1 MGKSASF
8 YKCALQVNPYS
19 YTTYRGNESFN
30 EEVYNQEMVRKC
42 VENNISVVGLADHGR
57 VESSQSLREALTEA
71 NITVF
76 PGFELCTSERIH
88 IVCLFDPDTPV
99 TKLNQY
105 LGAVGFSGEIGTEP
119 SSMSCLEI
127 GKKVTNDLNG
137 FWYAAHVTDDNGL
150 LYKGKLNDVW
160 KSHDLVAAQIPRKK
174 DTLDFKYKQMI
185 NNKDPNYKRN
195 KPIAII
201 NAKDVERPDNLDDHA
216 TSVLVKMTRPTFEN
230 FKSAFK
236 DPGSRVKLNFEA
248 NETYQS
254 CLKEMRVY
262 GGYLDELIIPFSD
275 NLTTI
280 IGGRGTGKSTI
291 INFIRYVLDLKIQ
304 DSDLQ
309 NSLNNLFKS
318 NLGQSGKIELDII
331 SNSQF
336 GQSFT
341 ISRTYEQDPVIYDSK
356 GNLTAFSPHDLLP
369 DIEIYGQN
377 EIIDAVA
384 DTNKVSKIIS
394 RLFDVSKE
402 NSINEELSKKYEKLK
417 NNSQILSEKEKE
429 YTNIMEDLGDSESNK
444 DRLKIYK
451 DSGLAEKLSLITKV
465 GENDSEFT
473 ILKKNLPDKKYQV
486 PTISVNMDSDFNYKE
501 DVNASISKFNK
512 SIEQINDIYRTAVE
526 NIYEE
531 INDIEKDWLVV
542 QEEQQ
547 KEIRDVIK
555 SIKGEDIVQDKTPEE
570 IVSDY
575 KSLVEKVSGSKS
587 EEERARLLLENIDDL
602 YKSRR
607 DLIIE
612 IQDRLSEKDRI
623 RNKQLKKVN
632 TKKLKDK
639 LSIDIKYRQN
649 KSKFIEYIDSN
660 VPGVGPKRLSVINEY
675 ENFDVF
681 TFVNDLQDEKIDLI
695 NKYNL
700 TTGVIDKLQKLTD
713 YHLREIEE
721 LKLSDIPIVSL
732 NVHGS
737 YKRLDNLS
745 KGQQC
750 TAILNILL
758 LDNLDPLLIDQPEDN
773 LDNSFIAGSL
783 VALLR
788 ENKISRQYIFATH
801 NANIPVFGD
810 AELIIPLEE
819 QHGKSKIVDD
829 SVGSIDSSKIKKS
842 VIDIL
847 EGGKY
852 AFKVRE
858 EKYGL

>member
-1 MGKSASF
+1 
-8 YKCALQVNPYS
+8 
-19 YTTYRGNESFN
+19 
-30 EEVYNQEMVRKC
+30 
-42 VENNISVVGLADHGR
+42 
-57 VESSQSLREALTEA
+57 
-71 NITVF
+71 
-76 PGFELCTSERIH
+76 
-88 IVCLFDPDTPV
+88 
-99 TKLNQY
+99 
-105 LGAVGFSGEIGTEP
+105 
-119 SSMSCLEI
+119 
-127 GKKVTNDLNG
+127 
-137 FWYAAHVTDDNGL
+137 
-150 LYKGKLNDVW
+150 
-160 KSHDLVAAQIPRKK
+160 
-174 DTLDFKYKQMI
+174 
-185 NNKDPNYKRN
+185 
-195 KPIAII
+195 
-201 NAKDVERPDNLDDHA
+201 
-216 TSVLVKMTRPTFEN
+216 
-230 FKSAFK
+230 
-236 DPGSRVKLNFEA
+236 
-248 NETYQS
+248 
-254 CLKEMRVY
+254 
-262 GGYLDELIIPFSD
+262 
-275 NLTTI
+275 
-280 IGGRGTGKSTI
+280 
-291 INFIRYVLDLKIQ
+291 
-304 DSDLQ
+304 
-309 NSLNNLFKS
+309 
-318 NLGQSGKIELDII
+318 
-331 SNSQF
+331 
-336 GQSFT
+336 
-341 ISRTYEQDPVIYDSK
+341 
-356 GNLTAFSPHDLLP
+356 
-369 DIEIYGQN
+369 
-377 EIIDAVA
+377 
-384 DTNKVSKIIS
+384 
-394 RLFDVSKE
+394 
-402 NSINEELSKKYEKLK
+402 
-417 NNSQILSEKEKE
+417 
-429 YTNIMEDLGDSESNK
+429 
-444 DRLKIYK
+444 
-451 DSGLAEKLSLITKV
+451 
-465 GENDSEFT
+465 
-473 ILKKNLPDKKYQV
+473 
-486 PTISVNMDSDFNYKE
+486 
-501 DVNASISKFNK
+501 
-512 SIEQINDIYRTAVE
+512 
-526 NIYEE
+526 
-531 INDIEKDWLVV
+531 
-542 QEEQQ
+542 
-547 KEIRDVIK
+547 K

-587 EEERARLLLENIDDL
+587 KEERARLLLENIDDL

-660 VPGVGPKRLSVINEY
+660 VTGVGPKRLSVINEY

-758 LDNLDPLLIDQPEDN
+758 LDNLDPLLIDQTEDN

-783 VALLR
+783 VELLR